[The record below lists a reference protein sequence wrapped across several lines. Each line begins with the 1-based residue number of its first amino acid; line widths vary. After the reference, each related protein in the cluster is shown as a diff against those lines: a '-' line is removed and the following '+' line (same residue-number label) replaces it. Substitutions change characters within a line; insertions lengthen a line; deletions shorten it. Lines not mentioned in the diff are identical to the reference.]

1 MKSII
6 NSLKAK
12 IEEKKPESS
21 LKKTEKKEEIEKKAE
36 IIKKKE
42 LLVEEWDKS
51 QNGEKQSANMETKL
65 AKIIASEIL
74 KSSKVLGK
82 IHSNA
87 SMRKILEFE
96 KTKEEKIK

>member
-12 IEEKKPESS
+12 IEAKKPELSV
-21 LKKTEKKEEIEKKAE
+21 KKIEKREEFEKKSENT
-36 IIKKKE
+36 KKKE
-42 LLVEEWDKS
+42 LLLEEWDKS
-51 QNGEKQSANMETKL
+51 QTGDKQSANYETKL
-65 AKIIASEIL
+65 AKLIASEIL

-96 KTKEEKIK
+96 KKKEE